1 VKTSISGSILA
12 GFGLLGKIAVEYL
25 TAQGANPS
33 MIVSGLSWLFL
44 ATGVSLMIYEFR
56 EELT

>member
-1 VKTSISGSILA
+1 MKTSISGSILA

-33 MIVSGLSWLFL
+33 TIVSGLSWLFL
-44 ATGVSLMIYEFR
+44 ATGIGLIIYELR
-56 EELT
+56 EEFT